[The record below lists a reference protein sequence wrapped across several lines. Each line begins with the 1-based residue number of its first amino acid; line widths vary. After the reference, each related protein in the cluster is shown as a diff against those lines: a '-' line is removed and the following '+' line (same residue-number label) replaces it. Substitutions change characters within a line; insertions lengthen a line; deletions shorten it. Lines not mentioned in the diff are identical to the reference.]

1 MRRDEVAGSRGVR
14 HTLEK
19 KRKETTCAEGRG
31 GRIERSLAHVKEEK
45 EGNDVRGRTRWPNR
59 EGTGTRQRRKGK
71 KRRVRRDEVAGS
83 RGDWHTSEKKR
94 KETTCAEGRGGWIE
108 RGLAHVREEKE
119 ENDVC
124 GRTRWPDREGTG
136 TRQRR
141 KGKKR
146 RVRRDEVA
154 DERGGSYL
162 PRKKKARSSQEK
174 QEKGR
179 NI

>member
-1 MRRDEVAGSRGVR
+1 MRKDGVAGLKGV
-14 HTLEK
+14 
-19 KRKETTCAEGRG
+19 
-31 GRIERSLAHVKEEK
+31 
-45 EGNDVRGRTRWPNR
+45 
-59 EGTGTRQRRKGK
+59 
-71 KRRVRRDEVAGS
+71 
-83 RGDWHTSEKKR
+83 WHTSEKKR
-94 KETTCAEGRGGWIE
+94 KETTCAEGRGGRLE
-108 RGLAHVREEKE
+108 RSLAHVREEKKG
-119 ENDVC
+119 NDVC

-141 KGKKR
+141 KERKR
-146 RVRRDEVA
+146 RVRRGEVA

>member
-14 HTLEK
+14 HT
-19 KRKETTCAEGRG
+19 
-31 GRIERSLAHVKEEK
+31 
-45 EGNDVRGRTRWPNR
+45 
-59 EGTGTRQRRKGK
+59 
-71 KRRVRRDEVAGS
+71 
-83 RGDWHTSEKKR
+83 SEKKR
-94 KETTCAEGRGGWIE
+94 KETTCAERRGGWIE
-108 RGLAHVREEKE
+108 RELAHVREEKE
-119 ENDVC
+119 GNDVC
-124 GRTRWPDREGTG
+124 GETGWLDREGTG

-141 KGKKR
+141 KGRKR
-146 RVRRDEVA
+146 RVRRGEVA

>member
-1 MRRDEVAGSRGVR
+1 MRKDEVAGSRGVR
-14 HTLEK
+14 HTSEK
-19 KRKETTCAEGRG
+19 KRKETTCAERRG
-31 GRIERSLAHVKEEK
+31 SRIERGLAHVREEK
-45 EGNDVRGRTRWPNR
+45 
-59 EGTGTRQRRKGK
+59 
-71 KRRVRRDEVAGS
+71 
-83 RGDWHTSEKKR
+83 

>member
-1 MRRDEVAGSRGVR
+1 MR
-14 HTLEK
+14 K
-19 KRKETTCAEGRG
+19 
-31 GRIERSLAHVKEEK
+31 
-45 EGNDVRGRTRWPNR
+45 
-59 EGTGTRQRRKGK
+59 
-71 KRRVRRDEVAGS
+71 DEVAGS

-94 KETTCAEGRGGWIE
+94 KETTCAEGRGRRIE
-108 RGLAHVREEKE
+108 RSSAHVKE
-119 ENDVC
+119 E
-124 GRTRWPDREGTG
+124 
-136 TRQRR
+136 
-141 KGKKR
+141 KKR

>member
-1 MRRDEVAGSRGVR
+1 MCGE
-14 HTLEK
+14 
-19 KRKETTCAEGRG
+19 
-31 GRIERSLAHVKEEK
+31 
-45 EGNDVRGRTRWPNR
+45 TRWLDR

-71 KRRVRRDEVAGS
+71 KRRVRKDEVAGS

-94 KETTCAEGRGGWIE
+94 KKTTCAEGRGGWIE

-141 KGKKR
+141 KERKR

>member
-1 MRRDEVAGSRGVR
+1 MRKDEVAGLKGVW
-14 HTLEK
+14 HTSKK

-31 GRIERSLAHVKEEK
+31 GRIERELA
-45 EGNDVRGRTRWPNR
+45 P
-59 EGTGTRQRRKGK
+59 
-71 KRRVRRDEVAGS
+71 
-83 RGDWHTSEKKR
+83 
-94 KETTCAEGRGGWIE
+94 
-108 RGLAHVREEKE
+108 VREEKE
-119 ENDVC
+119 RNDVC
-124 GRTRWPDREGTG
+124 GETRWLDREGTG

-141 KGKKR
+141 KGRKR
-146 RVRRDEVA
+146 RVRKDEVA